1 MRYGVPHELACSF
14 KENFMSDKYPALPT
28 AEWHASGCPCCS
40 PSPATT
46 SRRQFLG
53 SGAAALAAG
62 VAGFLPGRSFA
73 GGGHYEAMLVN
84 CIDPRFTT
92 LSWQYM
98 GLLSGVD
105 REKLGDNYSHF
116 VMAGG
121 PIGAVHPKFAP
132 WHKTFWDNLDITVGL
147 HHIKRVV
154 ALSHRDC
161 GAAKLAFGAD
171 RVSEKEIETVSHAEA
186 LTIFRKE
193 VNARHPKLSV
203 ITGIMDLN
211 GRVDLVG

>member
-1 MRYGVPHELACSF
+1 
-14 KENFMSDKYPALPT
+14 MSDPSRQSLAV
-28 AEWHASGCPCCS
+28 ASHQTGCTCC
-40 PSPATT
+40 PP
-46 SRRQFLG
+46 
-53 SGAAALAAG
+53 AAALQSRRNFLALGAATLAG
-62 VAGFLPGRSFA
+62 SVAGLMPARARA
-73 GGGHYEAMLVN
+73 GGGEYDAMLVN

-105 REKLGDNYSHF
+105 REQLGDNYSHF

-121 PIGAVHPKFAP
+121 PVGAVHPKFAP

-161 GAAKLAFGAD
+161 GAARLAFGAE
-171 RVSEKEIETVSHAEA
+171 RVASKEVETMSHAEA

-193 VNARHPKLSV
+193 VAARHPGLSV
-203 ITGIMDLN
+203 ITGIMDLS
-211 GRVDLVG
+211 GRVDLIG

>member
-1 MRYGVPHELACSF
+1 
-14 KENFMSDKYPALPT
+14 MSDKTIATLT
-28 AEWHASGCPCCS
+28 QELQQELHAAGCPCCS
-40 PSPATT
+40 PAASGT
-46 SRRQFLG
+46 SRRQFLAT
-53 SGAAALAAG
+53 GAAALAG
-62 VAGFLPGRSFA
+62 GLIGFMPGRSMA
-73 GGGHYEAMLVN
+73 GGGNYEAMLVN

-171 RVSEKEIETVSHAEA
+171 KVGEKEVETVSHAEA
-186 LTIFRKE
+186 LMTFRKE
-193 VNARHPKLSV
+193 VAARHPKLSV
-203 ITGIMDLN
+203 ITGIMGLD